1 MLLDNVYRALSPK
14 GAFFFTLN
22 KTFNLIK
29 SDYFFLPQPVDLK
42 KKKQASVEP
51 KQDCGQVCA
60 SLKLPV
66 TSKSA
71 ICPIPVHA

>member
-42 KKKQASVEP
+42 KKKKKASFSGTKARLWPGMCIAEIACD
-51 KQDCGQVCA
+51 Q
-60 SLKLPV
+60 
-66 TSKSA
+66 
-71 ICPIPVHA
+71 